1 MKVQEIFLRRFQV
14 SLEASNLEISS
25 LKTRLIEADSLVAEA
40 EGKAERNATKAIER
54 EFEAAQET
62 LIAEREALAAAL
74 EDLRVHAS
82 RQGNMQESLLCILP
96 VLSLNGF
103 VKALLKI
110 SVVGPS
116 LEASDA
122 HFLSMNPFIDP
133 IILIF
138 RDVC

>member
-40 EGKAERNATKAIER
+40 EGKAERNATEAIER
-54 EFEAAQET
+54 EFKAAQET

-82 RQGNMQESLLCILP
+82 RQGNMQECLLCTLP
-96 VLSLNGF
+96 VHSLNGF

-110 SVVGPS
+110 PCKLLLV
-116 LEASDA
+116 
-122 HFLSMNPFIDP
+122 IK
-133 IILIF
+133 
-138 RDVC
+138 